1 VLASFVIALRIESDL
16 APPGLGGEA
25 LYGLLF
31 EVLRGHDAS
40 FAEHLHREVDKPF
53 SLSGVLTEHPKREGR
68 LHIRSEGR
76 VEFCLGLLTDEIIEH
91 VLAAFGA
98 LAMSGTLDV

>member
-16 APPGLGGEA
+16 TLLGLGGKA
-25 LYGLLF
+25 LHGLLF

-40 FAEHLHREVDKPF
+40 FAEYLHREVDKPF

-76 VEFCLGLLTDEIIEH
+76 VEFCLGLLTDEII
-91 VLAAFGA
+91 
-98 LAMSGTLDV
+98 